1 MICFIYLIIES
12 AQHKMSNP
20 DIKSNDLLHLVI
32 AQEELDHKHIK
43 C

>member
-20 DIKSNDLLHLVI
+20 DQIERFASLVI
-32 AQEELDHKHIK
+32 AQEKLDRKHIK